1 MRDDGEPYEIGQL
14 NGECVLSFWLTVDG
28 KRKRKRY
35 RLSTA
40 DEAEARRRAPAVYAR
55 AVRPQGKTVKELWD
69 AYLLDKKGRP
79 VATVMPFEWKALE
92 ARFGMMDAEAI
103 EIADCRAHI
112 DERRAAGRKDGTII
126 TELGRLRMVL
136 KWARKNKLITVAPDI
151 ERPAAVKRK
160 ERHLTA
166 HEVRRLAAACKA
178 PHLELFVHV
187 AYATAGRAGAILGL
201 TWDRCDF
208 EREKIDLE
216 DPEITVPHKGRA
228 IVPMTRTL
236 KTRLL
241 AAQAGARSPY
251 VIEWN
256 KQRVRTVKKGL
267 ASAAEAAGLQH
278 VHPHLL
284 RHSAAVRQAEAGVPM
299 EEIASYLGHSNP
311 SITRLIYAR
320 FSPEALS
327 KSAAALDLDTEEFQI
342 VQHRGMRKAG
352 S

>member
-1 MRDDGEPYEIGQL
+1 MRDDGEPYEIGRL
-14 NGECVLSFWLTVDG
+14 KGECVLSFWVTVDG
-28 KRKRKRY
+28 QRKRKRH
-35 RLSTA
+35 RLGTG
-40 DEAEARRRAPAVYAR
+40 DEAEARRRAPAVYAH

-79 VATVMPFEWKALE
+79 VATVMPFEWKALA
-92 ARFGMMDAEAI
+92 ARFGTMDAEAI

-112 DERRAAGRKDGTII
+112 AERRAAGRKDGTII
-126 TELGRLRMVL
+126 TELGRLRMVV
-136 KWARKNKLITVAPDI
+136 KWALKHKLISQAPDI

-166 HEVRRLAAACKA
+166 HEVRRLAGACKA

-201 TWDRCDF
+201 TWERCDF

-216 DPEITVPHKGRA
+216 DPEIVIPHKGRA

-241 AAQAGARSPY
+241 AAQAGARSPF

-256 KQRVRTVKKGL
+256 KQRVRSVKKGL
-267 ASAAEAAGLQH
+267 SSAAEAAGLQH
-278 VHPHLL
+278 THPHLL
-284 RHSAAVRQAEAGVPM
+284 RHSAAVRMAETGIDM
-299 EEIASYLGHSNP
+299 EEIRSYLGHENVAT
-311 SITRLIYAR
+311 TRRIYAR
-320 FSPEALS
+320 FSPNHLRG
-327 KSAAALDLDTEEFQI
+327 AAASLELDEGLET
-342 VQHRGMRKAG
+342 VAPRRTHVN
-352 S
+352 

>member
-1 MRDDGEPYEIGQL
+1 MRDDGEPYEIGKL
-14 NGECVLSFWLTVDG
+14 KGECVLSFWVTVDG
-28 KRKRKRY
+28 KRLRKRY
-35 RLSTA
+35 RLGTD

-55 AVRPQGKTVKELWD
+55 AVRPQGKSVKELWD
-69 AYLLDKKGRP
+69 AYVLDKKGRP

-103 EIADCRAHI
+103 EIADCRAPI
-112 DERRAAGRKDGTII
+112 EERRAAGRKDGTII

-136 KWARKNKLITVAPDI
+136 KWALKNKLITVAPNI

-178 PHLELFVHV
+178 PHLELFVHL

-216 DPEITVPHKGRA
+216 DPDIIISHKGRA

-241 AAQAGARSPY
+241 AARAGARSPY

-256 KQRVRTVKKGL
+256 KQRVRSVKKGL

-278 VHPHLL
+278 THPHLL
-284 RHSAAVRQAEAGVPM
+284 RHSAAVRMAESGNDM
-299 EEIASYLGHSNP
+299 EEIRSYLGHENVAT
-311 SITRLIYAR
+311 TRRIYAR
-320 FSPEALS
+320 FSPDHLRG
-327 KSAAALDLDTEEFQI
+327 AAASLELDEGLEE
-342 VQHRGMRKAG
+342 VATRKARAN
-352 S
+352 